1 MHVTKGVDL
10 YEIDPKMTHLAA
22 EYRANPRG
30 RHSPDLQRVL
40 NVMRGAPSAGKH
52 ILIFDKKR
60 NGYVIAQ
67 LGGERGAPV
76 TRNDERVF
84 EKASDAEWEV
94 FKLRWRQHTGQDLN
108 I

>member
-1 MHVTKGVDL
+1 M
-10 YEIDPKMTHLAA
+10 YEIDPKMTHLAV

-40 NVMRGAPSAGKH
+40 NVMRGAPAVGKH

-76 TRNDERVF
+76 IRNDERVF
-84 EKASDAEWEV
+84 KKTTYAEWEV
-94 FKLRWRQHTGQDLN
+94 FKLRWQQHTGQDLN

>member
-1 MHVTKGVDL
+1 MKGVDL

-40 NVMRGAPSAGKH
+40 NVMRGAPAAGKH

-76 TRNDERVF
+76 IRNDKRVF
-84 EKASDAEWEV
+84 EKATDAEWEV
-94 FKLRWRQHTGQDLN
+94 FKLRWRQHTGQDLD

>member
-1 MHVTKGVDL
+1 M

-40 NVMRGAPSAGKH
+40 NVMRGAAHTGKH
-52 ILIFDKKR
+52 VLVFDKKR

-67 LGGERGAPV
+67 LGGERGTPV
-76 TRNDERVF
+76 IRNDERVF
-84 EKASDAEWEV
+84 EKATDAEWEV

>member
-1 MHVTKGVDL
+1 MKGVDL

-40 NVMRGAPSAGKH
+40 NVMRGAQAAGKH
-52 ILIFDKKR
+52 ILILDKKR

-67 LGGERGAPV
+67 LGCERGAPV
-76 TRNDERVF
+76 IRTDTRVF
-84 EKASDAEWEV
+84 EKATDAEWEV
-94 FKLRWRQHTGQDLN
+94 FKLRWRQYTGQDLD